1 MISNVISII
10 KKISIFD
17 NFYFK
22 NLANKLIKD
31 KIKFIDIGAAGDLI
45 PRWKKIEN
53 KIYTIAF
60 EPDKE
65 AFRKLKKKRKDSKKI
80 FNIALSDKKG
90 NKKFYVC
97 KDEEKSSF
105 YKPNYEFLKSY
116 PDHERYNIKKTIKFG
131 VNKLDNIGN
140 FNPDFIKIDTQ
151 GSELEILKGSKK
163 NLKNCLGLEIEVEF
177 KEIYKGQKLFDEVF
191 KFLNKNGFD
200 FVDFSEKT
208 YWSFNNSSKIGQ
220 NLIFANA
227 LFLKKNIFS
236 RNILKKRVNKY
247 LLILL
252 LYNKVNLVENIL
264 NQMNDAQKKNLKNI
278 IFIFFVRSK
287 FISAIKKMFNFLI
300 KFLGVELSNNN
311 IN

>member
-17 NFYFK
+17 NFYYG

-31 KIKFIDIGAAGDLI
+31 KIIFIDIGAAGDLI
-45 PRWKKIEN
+45 SRWKKIEN
-53 KIYTIAF
+53 KIHTIAF

-65 AFRKLKKKRKDSKKI
+65 AFKKIKKKRKDGKKI
-80 FNIALSDKKG
+80 FNIALSNKKG
-90 NKKFYVC
+90 NKKFYIC
-97 KDEEKSSF
+97 EDEEKSSF
-105 YKPNYEFLKSY
+105 YKPNFEFLKHY
-116 PDHERYNIKKTIKFG
+116 PDPDRYKIKKTINFG
-131 VNKLDNIGN
+131 VNKLDNIGY

-151 GSELEILKGSKK
+151 GSELEILEGSKR
-163 NLKNCLGLEIEVEF
+163 NLKNCLGLEVEVEF
-177 KEIYKGQKLFDEVF
+177 KKIYKNQKLFDEVF
-191 KFLNKNGFD
+191 KFLSKNGFD

-208 YWSFNNSSKIGQ
+208 YWSYNNSSKIGQ

-227 LFLKKNIFS
+227 LFLKKDIT
-236 RNILKKRVNKY
+236 LKNLSNKRINKY

-264 NQMNDAQKKNLKNI
+264 NKMNVSQKKNFKNI
-278 IFIFFVRSK
+278 IIIFFIRAK
-287 FISAIKKMFNFLI
+287 FISIIKKTFNFLI

>member
-10 KKISIFD
+10 KKLSIFD
-17 NFYFK
+17 NFFYK
-22 NLANKLIKD
+22 NLANKLIKN
-31 KIKFIDIGAAGDLI
+31 KIIFIDIGAAGDLI
-45 PRWKKIEN
+45 SRWKKIEN
-53 KIYTIAF
+53 KISTIAF

-65 AFRKLKKKRKDSKKI
+65 AFIKLKKKRKDSKKI
-80 FNIALSDKKG
+80 FNIALSNKKG
-90 NKKFYVC
+90 QKKFYIC

-105 YKPNYEFLKSY
+105 YKPNYEFLKYY
-116 PDHERYNIKKTIKFG
+116 PDPDRYRIKKTIKFG

-140 FNPDFIKIDTQ
+140 FNADFIKIDTQ
-151 GSELEILKGSKK
+151 GSELEILKGGKN

-177 KEIYKGQKLFDEVF
+177 REIYKNQKLFDDVF
-191 KFLNKNGFD
+191 KFLNKTGFE

-208 YWSFNNSSKIGQ
+208 YWNYNNSNKIGQ

-227 LFLKKNIFS
+227 LFLKNDIF
-236 RNILKKRVNKY
+236 IKKLSKKKINKF

-252 LYNKVNLVENIL
+252 LYNKINLVENII
-264 NQMNDAQKKNLKNI
+264 NQMSARRKKGFKNLLL
-278 IFIFFVRSK
+278 IFFIRAK
-287 FISAIKKMFNFLI
+287 IISVIKKAFNFLI